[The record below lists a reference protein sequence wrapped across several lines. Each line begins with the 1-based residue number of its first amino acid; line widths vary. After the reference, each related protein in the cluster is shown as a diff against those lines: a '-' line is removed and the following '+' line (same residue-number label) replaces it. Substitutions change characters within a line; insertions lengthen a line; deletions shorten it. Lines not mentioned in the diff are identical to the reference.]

1 MPLQIAN
8 PIVVE
13 KVERLARATGLTKTA
28 LVERA
33 VDRLAA
39 ELSVERSDRIDALL
53 AQFDRLP
60 DRPDAFDPLEW
71 DDAGLPK

>member
-8 PIVVE
+8 PTVVE

-39 ELSVERSDRIDALL
+39 ELAADRGDRFDALL
-53 AQFDRLP
+53 AQMDRLP
-60 DRPDAFDPLEW
+60 DRPDAHDPLTW

>member
-1 MPLQIAN
+1 MPLQIAH
-8 PIVVE
+8 PVVVE
-13 KVERLARATGLTKTA
+13 QVERLARTTGLTKTA

-39 ELSVERSDRIDALL
+39 ELAVERGDRIDVLL

-60 DRPDAFDPLEW
+60 DRPDAVDPLAW
-71 DDAGLPK
+71 DDAGLPR